1 MSKIKVLVHVGQP
14 KCCSTSI
21 QNTLIGS
28 PNINYLG
35 FYPKFEK
42 DGFYMQGIG
51 NVFELSLR
59 FETNYL
65 FSRNFLKY
73 KNSLMQ
79 KLAKNKLNIISCE
92 ALTFKCYPNEIDTD
106 EKLRRLATLLDG
118 LDVTILYLWRT
129 PSKLLKS
136 YYNELVKLGLSINFD
151 KFIDISFKFRKT
163 NFIQDL
169 CGKKTSET
177 IKYFFEKAHVLSIEF
192 SKDNPYASSQLLEL
206 LRKFTDCKSLT
217 LPHHNKSFSDSY
229 VESIRQTNSKQQEHY
244 PESLISTQ
252 RMFPSLAINQSSW
265 VWNKSHSLDSKPEY
279 EFSNDC
285 SAQRNFSKKTKRI
298 LKVFD
303 SVLNP
308 PASSYL

>member
-1 MSKIKVLVHVGQP
+1 M
-14 KCCSTSI
+14 
-21 QNTLIGS
+21 QNTLIGL
-28 PNINYLG
+28 PNVNYLG
-35 FYPKFEK
+35 FYPKFQKE
-42 DGFYMQGIG
+42 GFYMHGIG
-51 NVFELSLR
+51 NIFELSLR

-65 FSRNFLKY
+65 FSRNFSKY
-73 KNSLMQ
+73 KNSLIQ

-92 ALTFKCYPNEIDTD
+92 ALAFKCYPNEVDTD
-106 EKLRRLATLLDG
+106 EKLRRLAALLEG

-163 NFIQDL
+163 NFVQDL

-177 IKYFFEKAHVLSIEF
+177 IKHFFEKAHLQSIEF
-192 SKDNPYASSQLLEL
+192 SKDNPGGSSQLLEL

-217 LPHHNKSFSDSY
+217 LPHHNKSLSDSF
-229 VESIRQTNSKQQEHY
+229 VESIRHKNSKYQEHY

-252 RMFPSLAINQSSW
+252 RMFPSLALNQSSW
-265 VWNKSHSLDSKPEY
+265 VWDKGHSLNSKSKY

-285 SAQRNFSKKTKRI
+285 NAQRNYCTKTNRI

-308 PASSYL
+308 PATSYL